1 QRQRLAL
8 EVDAGVDLGVPA
20 SLALS
25 KSPFFRSLPVAA
37 SVLMDL
43 DEAGVDDLET
53 VVPVLLGVAGE
64 QRGED
69 SLLRPA
75 QMKAVNAVPFPA
87 ARRELVPLAAG
98 DQNPPDPIEC
108 FSKIGRLSALFEN
121 VRSRLGRVKLIF
133 RRLKSASGIASARCF
148 MAGLHTCG
156 SLRINQLNL
165 STLPNHS
172 PGPDSP

>member
-1 QRQRLAL
+1 MLAQRVVVISPVAQDHDARDVAEKIARGPGLVLVARPQQQRQCLAL
-8 EVDAGVDLGVPA
+8 EVDAGVDLRVPA

-25 KSPFFRSLPVAA
+25 KSPFFRSLHVAA

-75 QMKAVNAVPFPA
+75 QMKAVNAVPFPE

-108 FSKIGRLSALFEN
+108 FSKIGRLSALFVN

-133 RRLKSASGIASARCF
+133 LGA
-148 MAGLHTCG
+148 
-156 SLRINQLNL
+156 
-165 STLPNHS
+165 
-172 PGPDSP
+172 